1 MKTTLTQTAI
11 EKLKTK
17 TSKLKVSELKKLENK
32 LQKWRINLQGTQ
44 GRIDSNEN
52 YLPQSII

>member
-32 LQKWRINLQGTQ
+32 LQK
-44 GRIDSNEN
+44 
-52 YLPQSII
+52 

>member
-17 TSKLKVSELKKLENK
+17 TRKLKVTELKKLENK

-44 GRIDSNEN
+44 GKIDSNEN